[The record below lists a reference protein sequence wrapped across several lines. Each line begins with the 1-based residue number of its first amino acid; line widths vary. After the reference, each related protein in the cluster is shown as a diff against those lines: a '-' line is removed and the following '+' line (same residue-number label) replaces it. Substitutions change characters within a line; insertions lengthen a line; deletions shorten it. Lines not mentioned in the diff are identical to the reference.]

1 MKDII
6 KLLKKKMES
15 SDEKMTRLEML
26 MITYLLK
33 VDKNLKDLRK
43 ISSQNNRFLK
53 ILEEETRPLTDE
65 DILDIP
71 ISFEL
76 YKEIC
81 ETCDIDRITFMGVA

>member
-15 SDEKMTRLEML
+15 SDQKMTRLEML
-26 MITYLLK
+26 MVTYLLK

-53 ILEEETRPLTDE
+53 ILEEQTRPLTDE

-71 ISFEL
+71 IPFEL

>member
-81 ETCDIDRITFMGVA
+81 ETCDIDKITFMGVA